1 MRKIFFLFLLLNFNF
16 IFTQNSFTISGYVQ
30 DNSNNELI
38 IGASVIVKELQI
50 GTVTNNY
57 GFFSLTLVEGD
68 YDLIFQSLGFEDQ
81 SLNFSLDRNISVNI
95 FLNENIES
103 LDEVILSKNVEDV
116 DLELPLLS
124 MNILSG
130 KTIRQTPVVFGE
142 SDLLKTIQLLPGVS
156 SAGEGASGFNVRGG
170 AADQNLILFDEAII
184 YNSSHLFGLFSVFN
198 SDAIKEVK
206 LYKGGIP
213 SSYGGRIS
221 SVLDVYQK
229 DGNNQKLQAN
239 GGIGSIS
246 SRFLIEGPIQKNK
259 SSFLLASRGSYAH
272 LFLKLT
278 DIENVAYFYD
288 LNTKSNFVINDK
300 NKIFVSGY
308 FGRDVFKLQDT
319 FSNTYGNS
327 TFNFRWNH
335 LINEKTFS
343 NTSVI
348 YSNYYY
354 GLKLDFGGFD
364 WNSSI
369 KNLNLKFDIKNSFS
383 NEFQCNYGLN
393 IIYFD
398 FNPGEI
404 SPITPNSGI
413 NYSKLNSK
421 YALESS
427 AYFDIINKI
436 SPNLSVRYGLRIN
449 QFLRLRQQGLQSYV
463 NNDPLD
469 FDENLK
475 IYNPANPL
483 IYSFDNNSSVF
494 KTFNNVEPRINI
506 SYSFNDQS
514 LKASYNRLNQYLHLI
529 SNTSSPTPLDI
540 WVPSGPYL
548 KPQKLDQFALG
559 FYKNAKSIRFE
570 SELFYKKIKN
580 RLDYVDGADLVGND
594 NIETVVI
601 AGDARAFGIEFLL
614 KKISGRHKYWIA
626 YTLSKSEQKTPGRNS
641 IETGINFSKWY
652 NTPYDKTHDLS
663 INSEYKIN
671 DKLKLVGNFIYQT
684 GQPTNYPN
692 SQYNYMNLNIPNF
705 GARNSFRLPDY
716 HRLDINLTLK
726 PKKNNRKIESTWV
739 FGIYNLY
746 NRDNANSIIFRRNN
760 ETLKNEAVQ
769 ISIFGIVPSVT
780 YNFKFLWKKLVLLSF

>member
-1 MRKIFFLFLLLNFNF
+1 MRRIIFLFLLLNFNF
-16 IFTQNSFTISGYVQ
+16 IYTQNSFTISGYVQ

-81 SLNFSLDRNISVNI
+81 SLNFNLNRNISVNI

-103 LDEVILSKNVEDV
+103 LDEVILSKNIEDIDV
-116 DLELPLLS
+116 ELPLLS

-246 SRFLIEGPIQKNK
+246 SRFLVEGPIQKNK
-259 SSFLLASRGSYAH
+259 SSFLLALRGSYAH

-369 KNLNLKFDIKNSFS
+369 KNLNLKFDIKNYFS
-383 NEFQCNYGLN
+383 SEFQFNYGLN

-404 SPITPNSGI
+404 SPLTPNSGI

-421 YALESS
+421 YAVENS

-436 SPNLSVRYGLRIN
+436 SPNLSVRYGLRFN
-449 QFLRLRQQGLQSYV
+449 QFLRLRQQGLQSYI
-463 NNDPLD
+463 NDDPLD

-506 SYSFNDQS
+506 SYSFKGQS

-559 FYKNAKSIRFE
+559 FYKNAKSLRFE

-580 RLDYVDGADLVGND
+580 KLDYVDGADLVGND

-705 GARNSFRLPDY
+705 AERNSSRLPHY

-780 YNFKFLWKKLVLLSF
+780 YNFKFL

>member
-1 MRKIFFLFLLLNFNF
+1 MRKVIFLLLILNFNL
-16 IFTQNSFTISGYVQ
+16 IFTQKSFTISGYVQ
-30 DNSNNELI
+30 DSDSNELI
-38 IGASVIVKELQI
+38 IGASVIVQELKI
-50 GTVTNNY
+50 GTITNSY
-57 GFFSLTLVEGD
+57 GFFSLTLNEGN
-68 YDLIFQSLGFEDQ
+68 YNLNFQNLGYENK
-81 SLNFSLDRNISVNI
+81 SLNLILDKNISLNI
-95 FLNENIES
+95 FLKEYVDS
-103 LDEVILSKNVEDV
+103 LDEVVLSKNIEDV
-116 DLELPLLS
+116 DIKLPILS

-156 SAGEGASGFNVRGG
+156 SAGEGSSGFNVRGG

-213 SSYGGRIS
+213 SSYGGRVS

-229 DGNNQKLQAN
+229 DGNNQKFEAN

-259 SSFLLASRGSYAH
+259 SSFLFASRGSYAH

-278 DIENVAYFYD
+278 DIENIAYFYD
-288 LNTKSNFVINDK
+288 LNTKSNFVLNDR
-300 NKIFVSGY
+300 NKIYVSGY

-319 FSNTYGNS
+319 FSNTYGNN
-327 TFNFRWNH
+327 TLNLRWNN

-343 NTSVI
+343 NTSLI

-354 GLKLDFGGFD
+354 GLQLDFGGFD
-364 WNSSI
+364 WESSI
-369 KNLNLKFDIKNSFS
+369 KNLNLKFDIKNYFS
-383 NEFQCNYGLN
+383 SKFQFNYGINLL
-393 IIYFD
+393 YFD

-404 SPITPNSGI
+404 SPLNEDSGI
-413 NYSKLNSK
+413 NYSKLNAK
-421 YALESS
+421 YAIESS
-427 AYFDIINKI
+427 LYFDVINKI
-436 SPNLSVRYGLRIN
+436 NSNLSIRYGFRFN
-449 QFLRLRQQGLQSYV
+449 QFLRLRQQGLQSYI
-463 NNDPLD
+463 NDNPLD
-469 FDENLK
+469 YDENLR

-483 IYSFDNNSSVF
+483 INSFDNNSSVF
-494 KTFNNVEPRINI
+494 KTYNNIEPRMNI
-506 SYSFNDQS
+506 SYSFGNQS
-514 LKASYNRLNQYLHLI
+514 LKLSYNRLNQYLHLI

-548 KPQKLDQFALG
+548 KPQILDQFAFG
-559 FYKNAKSIRFE
+559 FYKTSKPIKFE
-570 SELFYKKIKN
+570 SEIFYKKIKN

-601 AGDARAFGIEFLL
+601 SGDARAYGVEFLL
-614 KKISGRHKYWIA
+614 KKVQGRHKYWIA
-626 YTLSKSEQKTPGRNS
+626 YTLSKSEQKTPGRNRT
-641 IETGINFSKWY
+641 ETGINFSNWY

-671 DKLKLVGNFIYQT
+671 NKLKLVGNFIYQT

-692 SQYNYMNLNIPNF
+692 SQYNYMNLNIPNY
-705 GARNSFRLPDY
+705 GERNSSRLPNY
-716 HRLDINLTLK
+716 HRLDVNLTLQ
-726 PKKNNRKIESTWV
+726 PKKSKGKIESTWV

-746 NRDNANSIIFRRNN
+746 NRDNAASIIFRRNN

-780 YNFKFLWKKLVLLSF
+780 YNFKF

>member
-1 MRKIFFLFLLLNFNF
+1 MRKVIFLLLILNFNL
-16 IFTQNSFTISGYVQ
+16 IFTQKSFTISGYVQ
-30 DNSNNELI
+30 DSDSNELI
-38 IGASVIVKELQI
+38 IGASVIVQELKI
-50 GTVTNNY
+50 GTITNSY
-57 GFFSLTLVEGD
+57 GFFSLTLNEGN
-68 YDLIFQSLGFEDQ
+68 YNLNFQNLGYENE
-81 SLNFSLDRNISVNI
+81 SLNLILDKNISLNI
-95 FLNENIES
+95 FLKEYVDS
-103 LDEVILSKNVEDV
+103 LDEVVLSKNIEDV
-116 DLELPLLS
+116 DIKLPILS

-156 SAGEGASGFNVRGG
+156 SAGEGSSGFNVRGG

-213 SSYGGRIS
+213 SSYGGRVS

-229 DGNNQKLQAN
+229 DGNNQKFEAN

-259 SSFLLASRGSYAH
+259 SSFLFASRGSYAH

-278 DIENVAYFYD
+278 DIENIAYFYD
-288 LNTKSNFVINDK
+288 LNTKSNFVLNDR
-300 NKIFVSGY
+300 NKIYVSGY

-319 FSNTYGNS
+319 FSNTYGNN
-327 TFNFRWNH
+327 TLNLRWNN

-343 NTSVI
+343 NTSLI

-354 GLKLDFGGFD
+354 GLQLDFGGFD
-364 WNSSI
+364 WESSI
-369 KNLNLKFDIKNSFS
+369 KNLNLKFDIKNYFS
-383 NEFQCNYGLN
+383 SKFQFNYGINL
-393 IIYFD
+393 IYFD

-404 SPITPNSGI
+404 SPLNEDSGI
-413 NYSKLNSK
+413 NYSKLNAK
-421 YALESS
+421 YAIESS
-427 AYFDIINKI
+427 LYFDVINKI
-436 SPNLSVRYGLRIN
+436 NSNLSIRYGFRFN
-449 QFLRLRQQGLQSYV
+449 QFLRLRQQGLQSYI
-463 NNDPLD
+463 NDNPLD
-469 FDENLK
+469 YDENLR

-483 IYSFDNNSSVF
+483 INSFDNNSSVF
-494 KTFNNVEPRINI
+494 KTYNNIEPRMNI
-506 SYSFNDQS
+506 SYSFGNQS
-514 LKASYNRLNQYLHLI
+514 LKLSYNRLNQYLHLI

-548 KPQKLDQFALG
+548 KPQILDQFAFG
-559 FYKNAKSIRFE
+559 FYKTSKPIKIE
-570 SELFYKKIKN
+570 SEIFYKKIKN

-601 AGDARAFGIEFLL
+601 SGDARAYGIEFLL
-614 KKISGRHKYWIA
+614 KKIQGRHKYWIA
-626 YTLSKSEQKTPGRNS
+626 YTISKSEQKTPGRNR
-641 IETGINFSKWY
+641 IETGINFSNWY

-671 DKLKLVGNFIYQT
+671 NKLKLVGNFIYQT

-692 SQYNYMNLNIPNF
+692 SQYNYMNLNIPNY
-705 GARNSFRLPDY
+705 GERNSSRLPNY
-716 HRLDINLTLK
+716 HRLDINLTLQ
-726 PKKNNRKIESTWV
+726 PKKSKGKVESTWV

-746 NRDNANSIIFRRNN
+746 NRDNAASIIFRRNN

-780 YNFKFLWKKLVLLSF
+780 YNFKF

>member
-1 MRKIFFLFLLLNFNF
+1 MRKVIFLLLILNFNL
-16 IFTQNSFTISGYVQ
+16 IFTQKSFTISGYVQ
-30 DNSNNELI
+30 DSDSNELI
-38 IGASVIVKELQI
+38 IGASVIVQELKI
-50 GTVTNNY
+50 GTITNSY
-57 GFFSLTLVEGD
+57 GFFSLTLKEGN
-68 YDLIFQSLGFEDQ
+68 YNLNFQNLGYENE
-81 SLNFSLDRNISVNI
+81 SLNLILDKNISLNI
-95 FLNENIES
+95 FLKEYVDS
-103 LDEVILSKNVEDV
+103 LDEVILSKNIEDV
-116 DLELPLLS
+116 DIKLPILS

-156 SAGEGASGFNVRGG
+156 SAGEGSSGFNVRGG

-213 SSYGGRIS
+213 SSYGGRVS

-229 DGNNQKLQAN
+229 DGNNQKFEAN

-259 SSFLLASRGSYAH
+259 SSFLFASRGSYAH

-278 DIENVAYFYD
+278 DIENIAYFYD
-288 LNTKSNFVINDK
+288 LNTKSNFVLNDR
-300 NKIFVSGY
+300 NKIYVSGY

-319 FSNTYGNS
+319 FSNTYGNN
-327 TFNFRWNH
+327 TLNLRWNN

-343 NTSVI
+343 NTSLI

-354 GLKLDFGGFD
+354 GLQLDFGGFD
-364 WNSSI
+364 WESSI
-369 KNLNLKFDIKNSFS
+369 KNLNLKFDIKNYFS
-383 NEFQCNYGLN
+383 SKFQFNYGINL
-393 IIYFD
+393 IYFD

-404 SPITPNSGI
+404 SPLNEDSGI
-413 NYSKLNSK
+413 NYSKLNAK
-421 YALESS
+421 YAIESS
-427 AYFDIINKI
+427 LYFDVINKI
-436 SPNLSVRYGLRIN
+436 NSNLSIRYGFRFN
-449 QFLRLRQQGLQSYV
+449 QFLRLRQQGLQSYI
-463 NNDPLD
+463 NDNPLD
-469 FDENLK
+469 YDENLR

-483 IYSFDNNSSVF
+483 INSFDNNSSVF
-494 KTFNNVEPRINI
+494 KTYNNIEPRMNI
-506 SYSFNDQS
+506 SYSFGNQS
-514 LKASYNRLNQYLHLI
+514 LKLSYNRLNQYLHLI

-548 KPQKLDQFALG
+548 KPQILDQFAFG
-559 FYKNAKSIRFE
+559 FYKTSKPLKFE
-570 SELFYKKIKN
+570 SEIFYKKIKN

-601 AGDARAFGIEFLL
+601 SGDARAYGIEFLL
-614 KKISGRHKYWIA
+614 KKIQGRHKYWIA
-626 YTLSKSEQKTPGRNS
+626 YTISKSEQKTPGRNR
-641 IETGINFSKWY
+641 IETGINFSNWY

-671 DKLKLVGNFIYQT
+671 NKLKLVGNFIYQT

-692 SQYNYMNLNIPNF
+692 SQYNYMNLNIPNY
-705 GARNSFRLPDY
+705 GERNSSRLPNY
-716 HRLDINLTLK
+716 HRLDINLTLQ
-726 PKKNNRKIESTWV
+726 PKKSKGKVESTWV

-746 NRDNANSIIFRRNN
+746 NRDNAASIIFRRNN

-780 YNFKFLWKKLVLLSF
+780 YNFKF

>member
-1 MRKIFFLFLLLNFNF
+1 MRKVIFLLLILNFNL
-16 IFTQNSFTISGYVQ
+16 IFTQKSFTISGYIQ
-30 DNSNNELI
+30 DSDSKELI
-38 IGASVIVKELQI
+38 IGASVIVQELKI
-50 GTVTNNY
+50 GTITNSY
-57 GFFSLTLVEGD
+57 GFFSLTLKEGN
-68 YDLIFQSLGFEDQ
+68 YNLNFQNLGYENE
-81 SLNFSLDRNISVNI
+81 SLNLILDKNISLNI
-95 FLNENIES
+95 FLKEYVDS
-103 LDEVILSKNVEDV
+103 LDEVVLSKNIEDV
-116 DLELPLLS
+116 DIKLPILS

-156 SAGEGASGFNVRGG
+156 SAGEGSSGFNVRGG

-213 SSYGGRIS
+213 SSYGGRVS

-229 DGNNQKLQAN
+229 DGNNQKFEAN

-259 SSFLLASRGSYAH
+259 SSFLFASRGSYAH

-278 DIENVAYFYD
+278 EIENIAYFYD
-288 LNTKSNFVINDK
+288 LNTKSNFVLNDR
-300 NKIFVSGY
+300 NKIYVSGY

-319 FSNTYGNS
+319 FSNTYGNN
-327 TFNFRWNH
+327 TLNLRWNN

-343 NTSVI
+343 NTSLI

-354 GLKLDFGGFD
+354 GLQLDFGGFD
-364 WNSSI
+364 WESSI
-369 KNLNLKFDIKNSFS
+369 KNLNLKFDIKNYFS
-383 NEFQCNYGLN
+383 SKFQFNYGINL
-393 IIYFD
+393 IYFD

-404 SPITPNSGI
+404 SPLNEDSGI
-413 NYSKLNSK
+413 NYSKLNAK
-421 YALESS
+421 YAIESS
-427 AYFDIINKI
+427 LYFDVINKI
-436 SPNLSVRYGLRIN
+436 NSNLSIRYGFRFN
-449 QFLRLRQQGLQSYV
+449 QFLRLRQQGLQSYI
-463 NNDPLD
+463 NDNPLD
-469 FDENLK
+469 YDENLR

-483 IYSFDNNSSVF
+483 INSFDNNSSIF
-494 KTFNNVEPRINI
+494 KTYNNIEPRINI
-506 SYSFNDQS
+506 SYSSGNQS
-514 LKASYNRLNQYLHLI
+514 LKLSYNRLNQYLHLI

-548 KPQKLDQFALG
+548 KPQILDQFAFG
-559 FYKNAKSIRFE
+559 FYKTSKPIKIE
-570 SELFYKKIKN
+570 SEIFYKKIKN

-601 AGDARAFGIEFLL
+601 SGDARAYGIEFLL
-614 KKISGRHKYWIA
+614 KKIQGRHKYWIA
-626 YTLSKSEQKTPGRNS
+626 YTISKSEQKTPGRNR
-641 IETGINFSKWY
+641 IETGINFSNWY

-671 DKLKLVGNFIYQT
+671 NKLKLVGNFIYQT

-692 SQYNYMNLNIPNF
+692 SQYNYMNLNIPNY
-705 GARNSFRLPDY
+705 GERNSSRLPNY
-716 HRLDINLTLK
+716 HRLDINLTLQ
-726 PKKNNRKIESTWV
+726 PKKSKGKVESTWV

-746 NRDNANSIIFRRNN
+746 NRDNAASIIFRRNN

-780 YNFKFLWKKLVLLSF
+780 YNFKF

>member
-1 MRKIFFLFLLLNFNF
+1 MRKVIFLLLILNFNL
-16 IFTQNSFTISGYVQ
+16 IFTQKSFTISGYVQ
-30 DNSNNELI
+30 DSDSKELI
-38 IGASVIVKELQI
+38 IGASVIVQELKI
-50 GTVTNNY
+50 GTITNSY
-57 GFFSLTLVEGD
+57 GFFSLTLNEGN
-68 YDLIFQSLGFEDQ
+68 Y
-81 SLNFSLDRNISVNI
+81 SLNFQNLGYENESLNLILDKNISLNI
-95 FLNENIES
+95 FLKEYVDS
-103 LDEVILSKNVEDV
+103 LDEVVLSKNIEDV
-116 DLELPLLS
+116 DIKLPILS

-156 SAGEGASGFNVRGG
+156 SAGEGSSGFNVRGG

-213 SSYGGRIS
+213 SSYGGRVS

-229 DGNNQKLQAN
+229 DGNNQKFEAN

-259 SSFLLASRGSYAH
+259 SSFLFASRGSYAH

-288 LNTKSNFVINDK
+288 LNTKSNFVLNDR
-300 NKIFVSGY
+300 NKIYISGY

-319 FSNTYGNS
+319 FSNTYGNN
-327 TFNFRWNH
+327 TLNLRWNN

-343 NTSVI
+343 NTSLI

-354 GLKLDFGGFD
+354 GLQLDFGGFD
-364 WNSSI
+364 WESSI
-369 KNLNLKFDIKNSFS
+369 KNLNLKFDIKNYFS
-383 NEFQCNYGLN
+383 SKFQFNYGINL
-393 IIYFD
+393 IYFD

-404 SPITPNSGI
+404 SPLNEDSGI
-413 NYSKLNSK
+413 NYSKLNAK
-421 YALESS
+421 YAIESS
-427 AYFDIINKI
+427 LYFDVINKI
-436 SPNLSVRYGLRIN
+436 NSNLSIRYGFRFN
-449 QFLRLRQQGLQSYV
+449 QFLRLRQQGLQSYI
-463 NNDPLD
+463 NDNPLD
-469 FDENLK
+469 YDENLR

-483 IYSFDNNSSVF
+483 INSFDNNSSVF
-494 KTFNNVEPRINI
+494 KTYNNIEPRMNI
-506 SYSFNDQS
+506 SYSFGNQS
-514 LKASYNRLNQYLHLI
+514 LKLSYNRLNQYLHLI

-548 KPQKLDQFALG
+548 KPQILDQFAFG
-559 FYKNAKSIRFE
+559 FYKTSKPIKFE
-570 SELFYKKIKN
+570 SEIFYKKIKN

-601 AGDARAFGIEFLL
+601 SGDARAYGIEFLL
-614 KKISGRHKYWIA
+614 KKIQGRHKYWIA
-626 YTLSKSEQKTPGRNS
+626 YTISKSEQKTPGRNR
-641 IETGINFSKWY
+641 IETGINFSNWY

-671 DKLKLVGNFIYQT
+671 NKLKLVGNFIYQT

-692 SQYNYMNLNIPNF
+692 SQYNYMNLNIPNY
-705 GARNSFRLPDY
+705 GERNSSRLPNY
-716 HRLDINLTLK
+716 HRLDINLTLQPNK
-726 PKKNNRKIESTWV
+726 SKGKVESTWV

-746 NRDNANSIIFRRNN
+746 NRDNAASIIFRRNN

-780 YNFKFLWKKLVLLSF
+780 YNFKF

>member
-1 MRKIFFLFLLLNFNF
+1 MRKVIFLLLILNFNL
-16 IFTQNSFTISGYVQ
+16 IFTQKSFTISGYVQ
-30 DNSNNELI
+30 DSDSKELI
-38 IGASVIVKELQI
+38 IGASVIVQELKI
-50 GTVTNNY
+50 GTITNSY
-57 GFFSLTLVEGD
+57 GFFSLTLNEGN
-68 YDLIFQSLGFEDQ
+68 YNLNFQNLGYENE
-81 SLNFSLDRNISVNI
+81 SLNLILDKNISLNI
-95 FLNENIES
+95 FLKEYVDS
-103 LDEVILSKNVEDV
+103 LDEVVLSKNIEDV
-116 DLELPLLS
+116 DIKLPILS

-156 SAGEGASGFNVRGG
+156 SAGEGSSGFNVRGG

-213 SSYGGRIS
+213 SSYGGRVS

-229 DGNNQKLQAN
+229 DGNNQKFEAN

-259 SSFLLASRGSYAH
+259 SSFLFASRGSYAH

-278 DIENVAYFYD
+278 DIENIAYFYD
-288 LNTKSNFVINDK
+288 LNTKSNFVLNDR
-300 NKIFVSGY
+300 NKIYVSGY

-319 FSNTYGNS
+319 FSNTYGNN
-327 TFNFRWNH
+327 TLNLRWNN

-343 NTSVI
+343 NTSLI

-354 GLKLDFGGFD
+354 GLQLDFGGFD
-364 WNSSI
+364 WESSI
-369 KNLNLKFDIKNSFS
+369 KNLNLKFDIKNYFS
-383 NEFQCNYGLN
+383 SKFQFNYGINLL
-393 IIYFD
+393 YFD

-404 SPITPNSGI
+404 SPLNEDSGI
-413 NYSKLNSK
+413 NYSKLNAK
-421 YALESS
+421 YAIESS
-427 AYFDIINKI
+427 LYFDVINKI
-436 SPNLSVRYGLRIN
+436 NSNLSIRYGFRFN
-449 QFLRLRQQGLQSYV
+449 QFLRLRQQGLQSYI
-463 NNDPLD
+463 NDNPLD
-469 FDENLK
+469 YDENLR

-483 IYSFDNNSSVF
+483 INSFDNNSSVF
-494 KTFNNVEPRINI
+494 KTYNNIEPRMNI
-506 SYSFNDQS
+506 SYSSGNQS
-514 LKASYNRLNQYLHLI
+514 LKLSYNRLNQYLHLI

-548 KPQKLDQFALG
+548 KPQILDQFAFG
-559 FYKNAKSIRFE
+559 FYKTSKPIKFE
-570 SELFYKKIKN
+570 SEIFYKKIKN

-601 AGDARAFGIEFLL
+601 SGDARAYGIEFLL
-614 KKISGRHKYWIA
+614 KKIQGRHKYWIA
-626 YTLSKSEQKTPGRNS
+626 YTISKSEQKTPGRNR
-641 IETGINFSKWY
+641 IETGINFSNWY

-671 DKLKLVGNFIYQT
+671 NKLKLVGNFIYQT

-692 SQYNYMNLNIPNF
+692 SQYNYMNLNIPNY
-705 GARNSFRLPDY
+705 GERNSSRLPNY
-716 HRLDINLTLK
+716 HRLDINLTLQ
-726 PKKNNRKIESTWV
+726 PKKSKGKVESTWV

-746 NRDNANSIIFRRNN
+746 NRDNAASIIFRRNN

-780 YNFKFLWKKLVLLSF
+780 YNFKF

>member
-1 MRKIFFLFLLLNFNF
+1 MRKIIFLFLLLNFNF

-369 KNLNLKFDIKNSFS
+369 KNLNLKFDIKNYFS
-383 NEFQCNYGLN
+383 NEFQFNYGLN

-404 SPITPNSGI
+404 SPLTPNSGI

-421 YALESS
+421 YAVESS

-494 KTFNNVEPRINI
+494 KTFNNIEPRINI
-506 SYSFNDQS
+506 SYSFKDQS

-614 KKISGRHKYWIA
+614 KKITGRHKYWIA

-726 PKKNNRKIESTWV
+726 PRKKNRNIESTWV

-780 YNFKFLWKKLVLLSF
+780 YNFKFL

>member
-1 MRKIFFLFLLLNFNF
+1 MRRIIFLFLLLNFNF
-16 IFTQNSFTISGYVQ
+16 IYTQNSFTISGYVQ

-81 SLNFSLDRNISVNI
+81 SLNFSLNRNISVNI

-103 LDEVILSKNVEDV
+103 LDEVILSKNIEDV
-116 DLELPLLS
+116 DVELPLLS

-246 SRFLIEGPIQKNK
+246 SRFLVEGPIQKNK

-369 KNLNLKFDIKNSFS
+369 KNLNLKFDIKNYFS
-383 NEFQCNYGLN
+383 NEFQFNYGLN

-404 SPITPNSGI
+404 SPLTPNSGI

-421 YALESS
+421 YAVENS

-436 SPNLSVRYGLRIN
+436 SPNLSVRYGLRFN
-449 QFLRLRQQGLQSYV
+449 QFLRLRQQGLQSYI
-463 NNDPLD
+463 NDDPLD

-506 SYSFNDQS
+506 SYSFKGQS

-559 FYKNAKSIRFE
+559 FYKNAKSLRFE

-580 RLDYVDGADLVGND
+580 KLDYVDGADLVGND

-705 GARNSFRLPDY
+705 GERNSSRLPHY

-780 YNFKFLWKKLVLLSF
+780 YNFKFL

>member
-369 KNLNLKFDIKNSFS
+369 KNLNLKFDIKNYFS
-383 NEFQCNYGLN
+383 NEFQFNYGLN

-404 SPITPNSGI
+404 SPLTPNSGI

-421 YALESS
+421 YAVESS

-494 KTFNNVEPRINI
+494 KTFNNIEPRINI
-506 SYSFNDQS
+506 SYSFKDQS

-601 AGDARAFGIEFLL
+601 AGNARAFGIEFLL

-726 PKKNNRKIESTWV
+726 PRKKNRNIESTWV

-780 YNFKFLWKKLVLLSF
+780 YNFKFL

>member
-369 KNLNLKFDIKNSFS
+369 KNLNLKFDIKNYFS
-383 NEFQCNYGLN
+383 NEFQFNYGLN

-404 SPITPNSGI
+404 SPLTPNSGI

-421 YALESS
+421 YAVESS

-494 KTFNNVEPRINI
+494 KTFNNIEPRINI

-614 KKISGRHKYWIA
+614 KKITGRHKYWIA

-726 PKKNNRKIESTWV
+726 PRKKNRNIESTWV

-780 YNFKFLWKKLVLLSF
+780 YNFKFL

>member
-1 MRKIFFLFLLLNFNF
+1 MRKVIFLLLILNFNL
-16 IFTQNSFTISGYVQ
+16 IFTQKSFTISGYLQ
-30 DNSNNELI
+30 DSDSKELI
-38 IGASVIVKELQI
+38 IGASVIVQELKI
-50 GTVTNNY
+50 GTITNSY
-57 GFFSLTLVEGD
+57 GFFSLTLNEGN
-68 YDLIFQSLGFEDQ
+68 YNLNFQNLGYENE
-81 SLNFSLDRNISVNI
+81 SLNLILDKNISLNI
-95 FLNENIES
+95 FLKEYVDS
-103 LDEVILSKNVEDV
+103 LDEVVLSKNIEDV
-116 DLELPLLS
+116 DIKLPILS

-156 SAGEGASGFNVRGG
+156 SAGEGSSGFNVRGG

-213 SSYGGRIS
+213 SSYGGRVS

-229 DGNNQKLQAN
+229 DGNNQKFEAN

-259 SSFLLASRGSYAH
+259 SSFLFASRGSYAH

-278 DIENVAYFYD
+278 DIENIAYFYD
-288 LNTKSNFVINDK
+288 LNTKSNFVLNDR
-300 NKIFVSGY
+300 NKIYVSGY

-319 FSNTYGNS
+319 FSNTYGNN
-327 TFNFRWNH
+327 TLNLRWNN

-343 NTSVI
+343 NTSLI

-354 GLKLDFGGFD
+354 GLQLDFGGFD
-364 WNSSI
+364 WESSI
-369 KNLNLKFDIKNSFS
+369 KNLNLKFDIKNYFS
-383 NEFQCNYGLN
+383 SKIQFNYGINL
-393 IIYFD
+393 IYFD

-404 SPITPNSGI
+404 SPLNEDSGI
-413 NYSKLNSK
+413 NYSKLNAK
-421 YALESS
+421 YAIESS
-427 AYFDIINKI
+427 LYFDVINKI
-436 SPNLSVRYGLRIN
+436 NSNLSIRYGFRFN
-449 QFLRLRQQGLQSYV
+449 QFLRLRQQGLQSYI
-463 NNDPLD
+463 NDNPLD
-469 FDENLK
+469 YDENLR

-483 IYSFDNNSSVF
+483 INSFDNNSSVF
-494 KTFNNVEPRINI
+494 KTYNNIEPRMNI
-506 SYSFNDQS
+506 SYSSGNQS
-514 LKASYNRLNQYLHLI
+514 LKLSYNRLNQYLHLI

-548 KPQKLDQFALG
+548 KPQILDQFAFG
-559 FYKNAKSIRFE
+559 FYKTSKPIKFE
-570 SELFYKKIKN
+570 SEIFYKKIKN

-601 AGDARAFGIEFLL
+601 SGDARAYGIEFLL
-614 KKISGRHKYWIA
+614 KKIQGRHKYWIA
-626 YTLSKSEQKTPGRNS
+626 YTISKSEQKTPGRNR
-641 IETGINFSKWY
+641 IETGINFSNWY

-671 DKLKLVGNFIYQT
+671 NKLKLVGNFIYQT

-692 SQYNYMNLNIPNF
+692 SQYNYMNLNIPNY
-705 GARNSFRLPDY
+705 GERNSSRLPNY
-716 HRLDINLTLK
+716 HRLDINLTLQ
-726 PKKNNRKIESTWV
+726 PKKSKGKVESTWV

-746 NRDNANSIIFRRNN
+746 NRDNAASIIFRRNN

-780 YNFKFLWKKLVLLSF
+780 YNFKF

>member
-1 MRKIFFLFLLLNFNF
+1 VRKIFFLFLLLNFNF

-369 KNLNLKFDIKNSFS
+369 KNLNLKFDIKNYFS
-383 NEFQCNYGLN
+383 NEFQFNYGLN

-404 SPITPNSGI
+404 SPLTPNSGI

-421 YALESS
+421 YAVESS

-494 KTFNNVEPRINI
+494 KTFNNIEPRINI
-506 SYSFNDQS
+506 SYSFKDQS

-614 KKISGRHKYWIA
+614 KKITGRHKYWIA
-626 YTLSKSEQKTPGRNS
+626 YTLSKSEQNTPGRNS

-726 PKKNNRKIESTWV
+726 PRKKNRNIESTWV

-780 YNFKFLWKKLVLLSF
+780 YNFKFL

>member
-1 MRKIFFLFLLLNFNF
+1 MRRIIFLFLLLNFNF
-16 IFTQNSFTISGYVQ
+16 IYTQNSFTISGYVQ

-81 SLNFSLDRNISVNI
+81 SLNFNLNRNISVNI

-103 LDEVILSKNVEDV
+103 LDEVILSKNIEDV
-116 DLELPLLS
+116 DVELPLLS

-246 SRFLIEGPIQKNK
+246 SRFLVEGPIQKNK

-343 NTSVI
+343 NSSVI

-369 KNLNLKFDIKNSFS
+369 KNLNLKFDIKNYFS
-383 NEFQCNYGLN
+383 SEFQFNYGLN

-404 SPITPNSGI
+404 SPLTPNSGI

-421 YALESS
+421 YAVENS

-436 SPNLSVRYGLRIN
+436 SPNLSVRYGLRFN
-449 QFLRLRQQGLQSYV
+449 QFLRLRQQGLQSYI
-463 NNDPLD
+463 NDDPLD

-506 SYSFNDQS
+506 SYSFKGQS

-559 FYKNAKSIRFE
+559 FYKNAKSLRFE

-580 RLDYVDGADLVGND
+580 KLDYVDGADLVGND

-705 GARNSFRLPDY
+705 GERNSSRLPHY

-780 YNFKFLWKKLVLLSF
+780 YNFKFL

>member
-1 MRKIFFLFLLLNFNF
+1 MRKVIFLLLILNFNL
-16 IFTQNSFTISGYVQ
+16 IFTQKSFTISGYVQ
-30 DNSNNELI
+30 DSDSNELI
-38 IGASVIVKELQI
+38 IGASVIVQELKI
-50 GTVTNNY
+50 GTITNSY
-57 GFFSLTLVEGD
+57 GFFSLTLNEGN
-68 YDLIFQSLGFEDQ
+68 Y
-81 SLNFSLDRNISVNI
+81 SLNFQNLGYENESLNLILDKNISLNI
-95 FLNENIES
+95 FLKEYVDS
-103 LDEVILSKNVEDV
+103 LDEVVLSKNIEDV
-116 DLELPLLS
+116 DIKLPILS

-156 SAGEGASGFNVRGG
+156 SAGEGSSGFNVRGG

-213 SSYGGRIS
+213 SSYGGRVS

-229 DGNNQKLQAN
+229 DGNNQKFEAN

-259 SSFLLASRGSYAH
+259 SSFLFASRGSYAH

-278 DIENVAYFYD
+278 DIENIAYFYD
-288 LNTKSNFVINDK
+288 LNTKSNFVLDDK
-300 NKIFVSGY
+300 NKIYVSGY

-319 FSNTYGNS
+319 FSNTYGNN
-327 TFNFRWNH
+327 TLNLRWNN

-343 NTSVI
+343 NTSLI

-354 GLKLDFGGFD
+354 GLELDFGGFD
-364 WNSSI
+364 WESSI
-369 KNLNLKFDIKNSFS
+369 KNLNLKFDIKNYFS
-383 NEFQCNYGLN
+383 SKFQFNYGINLL
-393 IIYFD
+393 YFD

-404 SPITPNSGI
+404 SPLTEDSGI
-413 NYSKLNSK
+413 NYSKLNAK
-421 YALESS
+421 YAIESS
-427 AYFDIINKI
+427 LYFDVINKI
-436 SPNLSVRYGLRIN
+436 NSNLSIRYGFRFN
-449 QFLRLRQQGLQSYV
+449 QFLRLRQQGLQSYI
-463 NNDPLD
+463 NDNPLD
-469 FDENLK
+469 YDENLR

-483 IYSFDNNSSVF
+483 INSFDNNSSVF
-494 KTFNNVEPRINI
+494 KTYNNIEPRMNI
-506 SYSFNDQS
+506 SYSFGNQS
-514 LKASYNRLNQYLHLI
+514 LKLSYNRLNQYLHLI

-548 KPQKLDQFALG
+548 KPQILDQFAFG
-559 FYKNAKSIRFE
+559 FYKTSKPIKFE
-570 SELFYKKIKN
+570 SEIFYKKIKN

-601 AGDARAFGIEFLL
+601 SGDARAYGIEFLL
-614 KKISGRHKYWIA
+614 KKIQGRHKYWIA
-626 YTLSKSEQKTPGRNS
+626 YTISKSEQKTPGRNR
-641 IETGINFSKWY
+641 IETGINFSNWY

-671 DKLKLVGNFIYQT
+671 NKLKLVGNFIYQT

-692 SQYNYMNLNIPNF
+692 SQYNYMNLNIPNY
-705 GARNSFRLPDY
+705 GERNSSRLPNY
-716 HRLDINLTLK
+716 HRLDINLTLQPNK
-726 PKKNNRKIESTWV
+726 SKGKVESTWV

-746 NRDNANSIIFRRNN
+746 NRDNAASIIFRRNN

-780 YNFKFLWKKLVLLSF
+780 YNFKF

>member
-1 MRKIFFLFLLLNFNF
+1 MNFNF
-16 IFTQNSFTISGYVQ
+16 IYTQNSFTISGYVQ

-38 IGASVIVKELQI
+38 IGASVIVNELQI

-81 SLNFSLDRNISVNI
+81 SLNFNLNRNISVNI

-103 LDEVILSKNVEDV
+103 LDEVILSKNIEDV
-116 DLELPLLS
+116 DVELPLLS

-246 SRFLIEGPIQKNK
+246 SRFLVEGPIQKNK

-272 LFLKLT
+272 LFLKLS

-288 LNTKSNFVINDK
+288 LNSKSNFVINDK

-369 KNLNLKFDIKNSFS
+369 KNLNLKFDIKNYFS
-383 NEFQCNYGLN
+383 SEFQFNYGLN

-404 SPITPNSGI
+404 SPLTPNSGI

-421 YALESS
+421 YAVENS

-436 SPNLSVRYGLRIN
+436 SPNLSVRYGLRFN
-449 QFLRLRQQGLQSYV
+449 QFLRLRQQGLQSYI
-463 NNDPLD
+463 NDDPLD

-506 SYSFNDQS
+506 SYSFKGQS

-559 FYKNAKSIRFE
+559 FYKNAKSLRFE

-580 RLDYVDGADLVGND
+580 KLDYVDGADLVGND

-705 GARNSFRLPDY
+705 GERNSSRLPHY

-780 YNFKFLWKKLVLLSF
+780 YNFKFL

>member
-1 MRKIFFLFLLLNFNF
+1 MRKIIFLFLLLNFNF
-16 IFTQNSFTISGYVQ
+16 IYTQNSFTISGYVQ

-57 GFFSLTLVEGD
+57 GFFSLTLVEGE

-103 LDEVILSKNVEDV
+103 LDEVILSKNIEDV
-116 DLELPLLS
+116 DVELPLLS

-300 NKIFVSGY
+300 NKIFISGY

-369 KNLNLKFDIKNSFS
+369 KNLNLKFDIKNYFS
-383 NEFQCNYGLN
+383 NEFQFNYGLN

-404 SPITPNSGI
+404 SPLTPNSGI

-421 YALESS
+421 YSVESS

-436 SPNLSVRYGLRIN
+436 SSNLSVRYGLRFN
-449 QFLRLRQQGLQSYV
+449 QFLRLRQQGLQSYI
-463 NNDPLD
+463 NDDPLD

-483 IYSFDNNSSVF
+483 TSSFDNNSSVF

-506 SYSFNDQS
+506 SYSFKDQS

-548 KPQKLDQFALG
+548 KPQKLDQFAMG
-559 FYKNAKSIRFE
+559 FYKNGKNLRFE

-601 AGDARAFGIEFLL
+601 AGNARAFGIEFLL
-614 KKISGRHKYWIA
+614 KKITGRHKFWIA

-684 GQPTNYPN
+684 GQPTNYPD
-692 SQYNYMNLNIPNF
+692 SQYNYMNLNIPNY
-705 GARNSFRLPDY
+705 GERNSSRLPHY

-726 PKKNNRKIESTWV
+726 PRKNNRKIESTWV

-780 YNFKFLWKKLVLLSF
+780 YNFKFL

>member
-1 MRKIFFLFLLLNFNF
+1 MRKVIFLLLILNFNL
-16 IFTQNSFTISGYVQ
+16 IFTQKSFTISGYVQ
-30 DNSNNELI
+30 DSDSKELI
-38 IGASVIVKELQI
+38 IGASVIVQELKI
-50 GTVTNNY
+50 GTITNSY
-57 GFFSLTLVEGD
+57 GFFSLTLNEGN
-68 YDLIFQSLGFEDQ
+68 YNLNFQNLGYENE
-81 SLNFSLDRNISVNI
+81 SLNLILDKNISLNI
-95 FLNENIES
+95 FLKEYVDS
-103 LDEVILSKNVEDV
+103 LDEVVLSKDIEDV
-116 DLELPLLS
+116 DIKLPILS

-156 SAGEGASGFNVRGG
+156 SAGEGSSGFNVRGG

-213 SSYGGRIS
+213 SSYGGRVS

-229 DGNNQKLQAN
+229 DGNNQKFEAN

-259 SSFLLASRGSYAH
+259 SSFLFASRGSYAH

-278 DIENVAYFYD
+278 DIENIAYFYD
-288 LNTKSNFVINDK
+288 LNTKSNFVLNDR
-300 NKIFVSGY
+300 NKIYVSGY

-319 FSNTYGNS
+319 FSNTYGNN
-327 TFNFRWNH
+327 TLNLRWNN

-343 NTSVI
+343 NTSLI

-354 GLKLDFGGFD
+354 GLQLDFGGFD
-364 WNSSI
+364 WESSI
-369 KNLNLKFDIKNSFS
+369 KNLNLKFDIKNYFS
-383 NEFQCNYGLN
+383 SKFQFNYGINL
-393 IIYFD
+393 IYFD

-404 SPITPNSGI
+404 SPLNEDSGI
-413 NYSKLNSK
+413 NYSKLNAK
-421 YALESS
+421 YAIESS
-427 AYFDIINKI
+427 LYFDVINKI
-436 SPNLSVRYGLRIN
+436 NSNLSIRYGFRFN
-449 QFLRLRQQGLQSYV
+449 QFLRLRQQGLQSYI
-463 NNDPLD
+463 NDNPLD
-469 FDENLK
+469 YDENLR

-483 IYSFDNNSSVF
+483 INSFDNNSSVF
-494 KTFNNVEPRINI
+494 KTYNNIEPRMNI
-506 SYSFNDQS
+506 SYSSGNQS
-514 LKASYNRLNQYLHLI
+514 LKLSYNRLNQYLHLI

-548 KPQKLDQFALG
+548 KPQILDQFAFG
-559 FYKNAKSIRFE
+559 FYKTSKPIKFE
-570 SELFYKKIKN
+570 SEIFYKKIKN

-601 AGDARAFGIEFLL
+601 SGDARAYGIEFLL
-614 KKISGRHKYWIA
+614 KKIQGRHKYWIA
-626 YTLSKSEQKTPGRNS
+626 YTISKSEQKTPGRNR
-641 IETGINFSKWY
+641 IETGINFSNWY

-671 DKLKLVGNFIYQT
+671 NKLKLVGNFIYQT

-692 SQYNYMNLNIPNF
+692 SQYNYMNLNIPNY
-705 GARNSFRLPDY
+705 GERNSSRLPNY
-716 HRLDINLTLK
+716 HRLDINLTLQPNK
-726 PKKNNRKIESTWV
+726 SKGKIESTWV

-746 NRDNANSIIFRRNN
+746 NRDNAASIIFKRNN

-780 YNFKFLWKKLVLLSF
+780 YNFKF

>member
-1 MRKIFFLFLLLNFNF
+1 MRKIIFLFLLLNFNF
-16 IFTQNSFTISGYVQ
+16 IYTQNSFTISGYVQ

-81 SLNFSLDRNISVNI
+81 SLNFSLNRNISVNI

-103 LDEVILSKNVEDV
+103 LDEVILSKNIEDV
-116 DLELPLLS
+116 DVELPLLS

-246 SRFLIEGPIQKNK
+246 SRFLVEGPIQKNK

-369 KNLNLKFDIKNSFS
+369 KNLNLKFDIKNYFS
-383 NEFQCNYGLN
+383 SEFQFNYGLN

-404 SPITPNSGI
+404 SPLTPNSGI

-421 YALESS
+421 YAVENS

-436 SPNLSVRYGLRIN
+436 SPNLSVRYGLRFN
-449 QFLRLRQQGLQSYV
+449 QFLRLRQQGLQSYI
-463 NNDPLD
+463 NDDPLD

-506 SYSFNDQS
+506 SYSFKGQS

-559 FYKNAKSIRFE
+559 FYKNAKSLRFE

-580 RLDYVDGADLVGND
+580 KLDYVDGADLVGND

-705 GARNSFRLPDY
+705 GERNSSRLPHY

-780 YNFKFLWKKLVLLSF
+780 YNFKFL

>member
-1 MRKIFFLFLLLNFNF
+1 MRRIIFLFLLLNFNF
-16 IFTQNSFTISGYVQ
+16 IYTQNSFTISGYVQ

-81 SLNFSLDRNISVNI
+81 SLNFSLNRNISVNI

-103 LDEVILSKNVEDV
+103 LDEVILSKNIEDV
-116 DLELPLLS
+116 DVELPLLS

-246 SRFLIEGPIQKNK
+246 SRFLVEGPIQKNK

-369 KNLNLKFDIKNSFS
+369 KNLNLKFDIKNYFS
-383 NEFQCNYGLN
+383 NEFQFNYGLN

-404 SPITPNSGI
+404 SPLTPNSGI

-421 YALESS
+421 YAIESS

-436 SPNLSVRYGLRIN
+436 SSNISVRYGLRFN
-449 QFLRLRQQGLQSYV
+449 QFLRLRQQGLQSYI
-463 NNDPLD
+463 NDDPLD

-483 IYSFDNNSSVF
+483 IYSYDNNSSVF
-494 KTFNNVEPRINI
+494 KTFNNVEPRINV
-506 SYSFNDQS
+506 SYSFKNQS

-559 FYKNAKSIRFE
+559 FYKNAKSLRFE

-580 RLDYVDGADLVGND
+580 KLDYVDGADLVGND

-705 GARNSFRLPDY
+705 GERNSSRLPHY

-780 YNFKFLWKKLVLLSF
+780 YNFKFL

>member
-1 MRKIFFLFLLLNFNF
+1 MRKVIFLLLILNFNL
-16 IFTQNSFTISGYVQ
+16 IFTQKSFTISGYIQ
-30 DNSNNELI
+30 DSDSKELI
-38 IGASVIVKELQI
+38 IGASVIVQELKI
-50 GTVTNNY
+50 GTITNSY
-57 GFFSLTLVEGD
+57 GFFSLTLNEGN
-68 YDLIFQSLGFEDQ
+68 YNLNFQNLGYENE
-81 SLNFSLDRNISVNI
+81 SLNLILDKNISLNI
-95 FLNENIES
+95 FLKEYVDS
-103 LDEVILSKNVEDV
+103 LDEVVLSKNIEDV
-116 DLELPLLS
+116 DIKLPILS

-156 SAGEGASGFNVRGG
+156 SAGEGSSGFNVRGG

-213 SSYGGRIS
+213 SSYGGRVS

-229 DGNNQKLQAN
+229 DGNNQKFEAN

-259 SSFLLASRGSYAH
+259 SSFLFASRGSYAH

-278 DIENVAYFYD
+278 DIENIAYFYD
-288 LNTKSNFVINDK
+288 LNTKSNFVLNDR
-300 NKIFVSGY
+300 NKIYVSGY

-319 FSNTYGNS
+319 FSNTYGNN
-327 TFNFRWNH
+327 TLNLRWNN

-343 NTSVI
+343 NTSLI

-354 GLKLDFGGFD
+354 GLQLDFGGFD
-364 WNSSI
+364 WESSI
-369 KNLNLKFDIKNSFS
+369 KNLNLKFDIKNYFS
-383 NEFQCNYGLN
+383 SKFQFNYGINLL
-393 IIYFD
+393 YFD

-404 SPITPNSGI
+404 SPLNEDSGI
-413 NYSKLNSK
+413 NYSKLNAK
-421 YALESS
+421 YAIESS
-427 AYFDIINKI
+427 LYFDVINKI
-436 SPNLSVRYGLRIN
+436 NSNLSIRYGFRFN
-449 QFLRLRQQGLQSYV
+449 QFLRLRQQGLQSYI
-463 NNDPLD
+463 NDNPLD
-469 FDENLK
+469 YDENLR

-483 IYSFDNNSSVF
+483 INSFDNNSSVF
-494 KTFNNVEPRINI
+494 KTYNNIEPRMNI
-506 SYSFNDQS
+506 SYSSGNQS
-514 LKASYNRLNQYLHLI
+514 LKLSYNRLNQYLHLI

-548 KPQKLDQFALG
+548 KPQILDQFAFG
-559 FYKNAKSIRFE
+559 FYKTSKPIKFE
-570 SELFYKKIKN
+570 SEIFYKKIKN

-601 AGDARAFGIEFLL
+601 SGDARAYGIEFLL
-614 KKISGRHKYWIA
+614 KKIQGRHKYWIA
-626 YTLSKSEQKTPGRNS
+626 YTISKSEQKTPGRNRT
-641 IETGINFSKWY
+641 ETGINFSNWY

-671 DKLKLVGNFIYQT
+671 NKLKLVGNFIYQT

-692 SQYNYMNLNIPNF
+692 SQYNYMNLNIPNY
-705 GARNSFRLPDY
+705 GERNSSRLPNY
-716 HRLDINLTLK
+716 HRLDINLTLQPNK
-726 PKKNNRKIESTWV
+726 SKGKIESTWV

-746 NRDNANSIIFRRNN
+746 NRDNAASIIFRRNN

-780 YNFKFLWKKLVLLSF
+780 YNFKF

>member
-1 MRKIFFLFLLLNFNF
+1 MRRIIFLFLLLNFNF
-16 IFTQNSFTISGYVQ
+16 IYTQNSFTISGYVQ

-103 LDEVILSKNVEDV
+103 LDEVILSKNIEDV
-116 DLELPLLS
+116 DVELPLLS

-246 SRFLIEGPIQKNK
+246 SRFLVEGPIQKNK

-369 KNLNLKFDIKNSFS
+369 KNLNLKFDIKNYFS
-383 NEFQCNYGLN
+383 NEFQFNYGLN

-404 SPITPNSGI
+404 SPLTPNSGI

-421 YALESS
+421 YAVESS

-436 SPNLSVRYGLRIN
+436 SPNISVRYGLRFN
-449 QFLRLRQQGLQSYV
+449 QFLRLRQQGLQSYI
-463 NNDPLD
+463 NDDPLD

-494 KTFNNVEPRINI
+494 KTFNNLEPRINI
-506 SYSFNDQS
+506 SYSFKDQS

-559 FYKNAKSIRFE
+559 FYKNAKSLRFE

-580 RLDYVDGADLVGND
+580 KLDYVDGADLVGND

-705 GARNSFRLPDY
+705 GERNSSRLPHY

-780 YNFKFLWKKLVLLSF
+780 YNFKFL

>member
-1 MRKIFFLFLLLNFNF
+1 MRKVIFLLLILNFNL
-16 IFTQNSFTISGYVQ
+16 IFTQKSFTISGYVQ
-30 DNSNNELI
+30 DSDSNELI
-38 IGASVIVKELQI
+38 IGASVIVQELKI
-50 GTVTNNY
+50 GTITNSY
-57 GFFSLTLVEGD
+57 GFFSLTLNEGN
-68 YDLIFQSLGFEDQ
+68 YNLNFQNLGYENE
-81 SLNFSLDRNISVNI
+81 SLNLILDKNISLNI
-95 FLNENIES
+95 FLKEYVDS
-103 LDEVILSKNVEDV
+103 LDEVVLSKNIEDV
-116 DLELPLLS
+116 DIKLPILS

-156 SAGEGASGFNVRGG
+156 SAGEGSSGFNVRGG

-213 SSYGGRIS
+213 SSYGGRVS

-229 DGNNQKLQAN
+229 DGNNQKFEAN

-259 SSFLLASRGSYAH
+259 SSFLFASRGSYAH

-288 LNTKSNFVINDK
+288 LNTKSNFVLDDK
-300 NKIFVSGY
+300 NKIYVSGY

-319 FSNTYGNS
+319 FSNTYGNN
-327 TFNFRWNH
+327 TLNLRWNN

-343 NTSVI
+343 NTSLI

-354 GLKLDFGGFD
+354 GLELDFGGFD
-364 WNSSI
+364 WESSI
-369 KNLNLKFDIKNSFS
+369 KNLNLKFDIKNYFS
-383 NEFQCNYGLN
+383 SKFQFNYGINLL
-393 IIYFD
+393 YFD

-404 SPITPNSGI
+404 SPLTEDSGI
-413 NYSKLNSK
+413 NYSKLNAK
-421 YALESS
+421 YAIESS
-427 AYFDIINKI
+427 LYFDVINKI
-436 SPNLSVRYGLRIN
+436 NSNLSIRYGFRFN
-449 QFLRLRQQGLQSYV
+449 QFLRLRQQGLQSYI
-463 NNDPLD
+463 NDNPLD
-469 FDENLK
+469 YDENLR

-483 IYSFDNNSSVF
+483 INSFDNNSSVF
-494 KTFNNVEPRINI
+494 KTYNNIEPRMNI
-506 SYSFNDQS
+506 SYSFGNQS
-514 LKASYNRLNQYLHLI
+514 LKLSYNRLNQYLHLI

-548 KPQKLDQFALG
+548 KPQILDQFAFG
-559 FYKNAKSIRFE
+559 FYKTSKPIKFE
-570 SELFYKKIKN
+570 SEIFYKKIKN

-601 AGDARAFGIEFLL
+601 SGDARAYGIEFLL
-614 KKISGRHKYWIA
+614 KKIQGRHKYWIA
-626 YTLSKSEQKTPGRNS
+626 YTISKSEQKTPGRNR
-641 IETGINFSKWY
+641 IETGINFSNWY

-671 DKLKLVGNFIYQT
+671 NKLKLVGNFIYQT

-692 SQYNYMNLNIPNF
+692 SQYNYMNLNIPNY
-705 GARNSFRLPDY
+705 GERNSSRLPNY
-716 HRLDINLTLK
+716 HRLDINLTLQ
-726 PKKNNRKIESTWV
+726 PKKSKGKVESTWV

-746 NRDNANSIIFRRNN
+746 NRDNAASIIFRRNN

-780 YNFKFLWKKLVLLSF
+780 YNFKF